1 MDLWKPSQITQL
13 VVIQSV
19 TVTDTYVYRSYD
31 DWSNRRPLL
40 YAFKPTGV
48 VVAGEVRGI
57 VFSSAST
64 VHTMTSMYDDVS
76 VVYPTYPTQSVMFIT
91 YNILN
96 LTIKS
101 LHLVKLCQTRDIVTF
116 DDVVLSSVNVTR

>member
-1 MDLWKPSQITQL
+1 
-13 VVIQSV
+13 
-19 TVTDTYVYRSYD
+19 
-31 DWSNRRPLL
+31 
-40 YAFKPTGV
+40 
-48 VVAGEVRGI
+48 
-57 VFSSAST
+57 
-64 VHTMTSMYDDVS
+64 MTSMYDDVS